1 MVNILVLAIGFILL
15 VKGADYFVNGASEVS
30 KKLKVPSLIIGLTIV
45 AFGTSAPEASVS
57 IAAAISKNNDLS
69 IGNIVGSNIFNL
81 LIVLGV
87 SLLFSKIHL
96 KKEMIRRDFS
106 FIILSSVLL
115 LLFSLKVNNNLIL
128 SLVEGI
134 ILLVIFIGYVIL
146 NIKSSKDNK
155 TEIPSTNTKLIFNL
169 LFLIGGLLAI
179 IFGGRLVTNSAVELA
194 KMIGI
199 TENLIG
205 LTIVGIGTSLPELIT
220 SIVANKKGEKDI
232 AIGNVIGSNIFNI
245 LFILGASAVI
255 SPLTVNVI
263 SLYDMVILLVISI
276 VFVIYSS
283 IKKELGKKEGIIMI
297 LTYIAYMIYIILRD
311 IM

>member
-1 MVNILVLAIGFILL
+1 MRLFLQSVSQPLDLVVSILVLAVGFVLL

-134 ILLVIFIGYVIL
+134 ILL
-146 NIKSSKDNK
+146 
-155 TEIPSTNTKLIFNL
+155 
-169 LFLIGGLLAI
+169 I
-179 IFGGRLVTNSAVELA
+179 IFTNRA
-194 KMIGI
+194 
-199 TENLIG
+199 
-205 LTIVGIGTSLPELIT
+205 TSL
-220 SIVANKKGEKDI
+220 N
-232 AIGNVIGSNIFNI
+232 
-245 LFILGASAVI
+245 
-255 SPLTVNVI
+255 TV
-263 SLYDMVILLVISI
+263 
-276 VFVIYSS
+276 
-283 IKKELGKKEGIIMI
+283 
-297 LTYIAYMIYIILRD
+297 
-311 IM
+311 